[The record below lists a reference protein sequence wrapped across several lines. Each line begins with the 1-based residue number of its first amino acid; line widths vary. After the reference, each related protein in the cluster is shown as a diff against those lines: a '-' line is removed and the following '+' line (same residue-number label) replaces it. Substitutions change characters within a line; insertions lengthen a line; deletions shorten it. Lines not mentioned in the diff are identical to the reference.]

1 MKNTITLGF
10 CLIVFLFNACKTE
23 PDSKA
28 VKKEVLNLHDK
39 LMIDGGKV
47 MSNKMRLD
55 SVLKSGKMK
64 SPEDTADLKA
74 LITRLNQADENMMD
88 WMHGFKDDFKGKNE
102 QEDLDYYKSEMVKV
116 RQVEDDYIKVTKA
129 SDSVLK
135 EYNIEPAA
143 KMNMEHHKH

>member
-1 MKNTITLGF
+1 MKKTITLGL

-23 PDSKA
+23 PNSKA

-47 MSNKMRLD
+47 MSNKMKLD
-55 SVLKSGKMK
+55 SVLKSNKIK
-64 SPEDTADLKA
+64 SPEEAAKITA
-74 LITRLNQADENMMD
+74 LISSLNKADEGMMD
-88 WMHGFKDDFKGKNE
+88 WMHLFNDDFKGKNE

-116 RQVEDDYIKVTKA
+116 RQVEDSYIKVTKA

-135 EYNIEPAA
+135 SYDVAPSE

>member
-23 PDSKA
+23 PDAKA
-28 VKKEVLNLHDK
+28 IKKEVLNLHDK

-64 SPEDTADLKA
+64 SPQDSLNIADL
-74 LITRLNQADENMMD
+74 ITNLNQADERMMD

-102 QEDLDYYKSEMVKV
+102 HEDLDYYKSEMVKV

-135 EYNIEPAA
+135 EYNIEPAV

>member
-55 SVLKSGKMK
+55 SVLKYGKMK

-88 WMHGFKDDFKGKNE
+88 WMHAFNDDFKGKNE
-102 QEDLDYYKSEMVKV
+102 KEDLDYYKSEMVKV